1 MVDLLSR
8 LNSFLVNRESR
19 LDFPTP
25 ESPINTTGRGSKCQ
39 PTAVAIYEAPEL
51 VVPNTFEEEL
61 NSH

>member
-25 ESPINTTGRGSKCQ
+25 ESPIKTTGGRSTCQ
-39 PTAVAIYEAPEL
+39 PRAVEIHEAPSL
-51 VVPNTFEEEL
+51 VGPNTFEEEL
-61 NSH
+61 ERD